1 MDCGG
6 ALSSTSSYVEGLSLI
21 WSEEWKTMKMVI
33 AGAYV
38 CVSHGFNGFQDSH
51 KLGNSLQEISV

>member
-1 MDCGG
+1 
-6 ALSSTSSYVEGLSLI
+6 
-21 WSEEWKTMKMVI
+21 MKMVI